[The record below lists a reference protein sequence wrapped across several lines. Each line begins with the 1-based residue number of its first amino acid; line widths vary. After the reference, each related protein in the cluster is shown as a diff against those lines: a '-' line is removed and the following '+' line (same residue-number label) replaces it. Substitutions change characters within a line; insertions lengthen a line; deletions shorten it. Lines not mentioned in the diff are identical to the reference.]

1 MVLIATTL
9 AQVGGFIADK
19 EPNKGGGGGLKDPKP
34 TAPGSLGTGIN
45 ELLGYGAWVVT
56 VICVIAV
63 LACAGRMAMS
73 HKSGGSG
80 EHIMSLGWIM
90 VAAILVG
97 SCASLAQLLL

>member
-1 MVLIATTL
+1 MALIAATL
-9 AQVGGFIADK
+9 ARVEGFTTDI
-19 EPNKGGGGGLKDPKP
+19 KDPKP
-34 TAPGSLGTGIN
+34 KAPGKLGSGIN

-56 VICVIAV
+56 VVCVIAV

-97 SCASLAQLLL
+97 SCATLAQLLLK